1 MNDNTIRDLEIDEIL
16 SLIAHCSVSD
26 SGRKRINPSA
36 FTDDEAVISSRAD
49 RIGEIINT
57 VAEKGYFS
65 SYFVS
70 LESLFSFTGS
80 ACYQGKDI
88 YACGSFLQALKHLE
102 SYLDKVM
109 MDTELGKLAKDILE
123 AVDEAGLVKET
134 HPLLYPLYRKAE
146 EVRQKRQIYS
156 QSFLSEHQ
164 DAAQNLNAVYRN
176 ERVVLP
182 IRREKRGEVSGYIQG
197 ASQSGGTLYIE
208 PFELV
213 DLNNQVTLAE
223 DEINRMKH
231 QILLELSERIRSRI
245 PTLKKADERVAD
257 FDFHYA
263 AALFIIKSS
272 SKRISSGP
280 SISLINARHPL
291 LGKRAVPITLS
302 LAEGIRAVVL
312 SGANAGGKTVSMKTA
327 AVAVFLRQLT
337 GYAPCDEASVLPT
350 FSAIYTDI
358 GDGQSISDSFS
369 TFSHHMANV
378 AAITSASDER
388 SLILLDELGSGTDPE
403 EGAALTIA
411 LLDYLSA
418 RGSTVFTTSHYGV
431 VKMHAWSSE
440 VMMNASMEFD
450 ERSEK
455 PTYRIISGLPGESHA
470 IETAKRMGLPKVVI
484 SAARDNIGKGANVTK
499 LMNELAGRNRAL
511 DRKITQLELEKRA
524 LAAREKEAERKAEE
538 YDELTRRL
546 QKEGAGDISA
556 FLSESRKELE
566 KLVHD
571 VSTGK
576 LTKEK
581 TKNVKAFLQK
591 VSEKSDEA
599 DREKQRLEQEEIER
613 IDISYSVGDDVF
625 CGSYDR
631 RGVILRD
638 EGKGRYLVSVGAM
651 KMTLTKKDLKPA
663 PREEFKAS
671 STYRISAVRP
681 HAVLDVRG
689 KTLKETL
696 EILDTQIEGCLV
708 HSLSSFAIIHG
719 YGDGILSRGI
729 HDYLK
734 KQKDVKDY
742 RFAAPEDGGMG
753 KTYVFF

>member
-1 MNDNTIRDLEIDEIL
+1 MNDNTIRDLEINEIL
-16 SLIAHCSVSD
+16 FLISRYSISD
-26 SGRKRINPSA
+26 SGRKKINPSA
-36 FTDDEAVISSRAD
+36 FTHDCEVIEKRAS
-49 RIGEIINT
+49 RIGGILCT
-57 VAEKGYFS
+57 VSEKGEFA

-70 LESLFSFTGS
+70 LERIFTFTGS
-80 ACYQGKDI
+80 ACYEGRDI
-88 YACGSFLQALKHLE
+88 HACGSFLQSLKYLE
-102 SYLDKVM
+102 AYIDKIL
-109 MDTELGKLAKDILE
+109 MDSELKKLAHDILE
-123 AVDEAGLVKET
+123 AVDEEGLVKET

-156 QSFLSEHQ
+156 QGFLSSHQ

-213 DLNNQVTLAE
+213 DLNNQVVLAE
-223 DEINRMKH
+223 DEIARMKH
-231 QILLELSERIRSRI
+231 QILLDLSERIRARVSS
-245 PTLKKADERVAD
+245 LKKADSFVAD

-263 AALFIIKSS
+263 FALFIRKTN
-272 SKRISSGP
+272 SKRVSVGSTL
-280 SISLINARHPL
+280 SLINARHPL
-291 LGKRAVPITLS
+291 LGKRAVPITLV
-302 LAEGIRAVVL
+302 LNEGIKAVVL

-327 AVAVFLRQLT
+327 AVCVFLNQMT
-337 GYAPCDEASVLPT
+337 GYAPCDEASVLPL
-350 FSAIYTDI
+350 FNAVYTDI

-378 AAITSASDER
+378 AKITAESDEK

-411 LLDYLSA
+411 LLDYLA
-418 RGSTVFTTSHYGV
+418 AKGSTVFTTSHYGS
-431 VKMHAWSSE
+431 VKMHAYSSD

-455 PTYRIISGLPGESHA
+455 PTYRIIPGLPGESHA
-470 IETAKRMGLPKVVI
+470 IETAKRMGLPKEVI
-484 SAARDNIGKGANVTK
+484 AAARENIGTSANVTK

-524 LAAREKEAERKAEE
+524 LAAREKDAEKKASE
-538 YDELTRRL
+538 YDELMRRI
-546 QKEGAGDISA
+546 QKEGAGDINS
-556 FLSESRKELE
+556 FLNESRRELE

-576 LTKEK
+576 LTREK
-581 TKNVKAFLQK
+581 TRSVKAFLQK
-591 VSEKSDEA
+591 VSDRSDEA
-599 DREKQRLEQEEIER
+599 KAEKERLEQEEIEK
-613 IDISYSVGDDVF
+613 IDTVYKVGDDVF

-651 KMTLTKKDLKPA
+651 KMTLSKKDLKPA
-663 PREEFKAS
+663 PKEDVKAS
-671 STYRISAVRP
+671 SSYRISAVRP
-681 HAVLDVRG
+681 QAVLDVRG

-696 EILDTQIEGCLV
+696 ELLDTQIEGCLV
-708 HSLSSFAIIHG
+708 HSLSSFGIIHG

-729 HDYLK
+729 HEYLK